1 MTDKRLTAAAGLLA
15 ATLATGCSAI
25 ASDTDNTNADPVRC
39 EIQADD
45 QRGMVRL
52 QGVMH
57 ADTDVNG
64 TYTFTVKSVGRGG
77 STNISQGSSFYAGP
91 SGPTTLG
98 MVMLSAGGAYDV
110 ELDVKA
116 DGQRYRCAERIGGV
130 I

>member
-1 MTDKRLTAAAGLLA
+1 MTDKRLMAAAGLLA

-25 ASDTDNTNADPVRC
+25 ASDTNVANADPVRC
-39 EIQADD
+39 EIQAQD

-57 ADTDVNG
+57 ADTGLNG

-77 STNISQGSSFYAGP
+77 NTNISQGSSFFAGP

-98 MVMLSAGGAYDV
+98 MVMLSSGGAYDV
-110 ELDVKA
+110 ALDVKA
-116 DGQRYRCAERIGGV
+116 DGERYRCAERIGGV